1 MTSDALYDPSI
12 EPLVNLAIERQGLG
26 NRDAFSVGQDSVAET
41 INRLG
46 YLQIDTISVV
56 SRAHQHTLWNRI
68 TDYETQMLDAAI
80 AERAVFEYW
89 AHAAAY
95 LPMRDYR
102 FAQVRM
108 RNMREGKSRWIRST
122 DTRLMRKVLKRI
134 KNEGPLRSRDFESKK
149 KVTRGWWDW
158 KPTKHALEQLFMQGD
173 LMIESRSGFQKRY
186 DLRERVLPDDVD
198 TRFPSTQEYAAYLI
212 ETQLRSYGA
221 SPEASFTYQ
230 LTGRDLRAA
239 VNDALIERARNGEL
253 EKRKVNGATWFVD
266 SERLTQFEK
275 TSKSTTTGK
284 RTGAKG
290 SRASDRVCL
299 LSPFDNLVI
308 QRDRLRALFGFD
320 YILEC
325 YVPEG
330 KRKFGYFALPMLH
343 DNRFIGRMDCKA
355 HRKTRVFEVKQLFW
369 EPEVDPDTVITQ
381 VAEELLS
388 FAEFNGCRKVQID
401 PVIKRG
407 KGGQAVGA
415 LSTVLAEISGQS
427 D

>member
-1 MTSDALYDPSI
+1 MSYNPESATAL
-12 EPLVNLAIERQGLG
+12 EPLVKLALARQGLG
-26 NRDAFSVGQDSVAET
+26 NRDTFEAGQGSVEEA

-56 SRAHQHTLWNRI
+56 SRAHQHTLWNRLP
-68 TDYETQMLDAAI
+68 DYEPHMLDAAI
-80 AERAVFEYW
+80 AERSVFEYW

-102 FAQVRM
+102 FAQIRM

-122 DTRLMRKVLKRI
+122 DTRLMRRVLKRI
-134 KNEGPLRSRDFESKK
+134 KSEGPLRSRDFESKK
-149 KVTRGWWDW
+149 KTTRGWWDW

-173 LMIESRSGFQKRY
+173 LMIASRSGFQKRY

-198 TRFPSTQEYAAYLI
+198 TRFPSTLEYATYLI

-221 SPEASFTYQ
+221 SPEPAFTYQ
-230 LTGRDLRAA
+230 LTGRDLRTA
-239 VNDALIERARNGEL
+239 VSEVLFERERSGEIEI
-253 EKRKVNGATWFVD
+253 RKVNGVNWFVD
-266 SERLTQFEK
+266 CERLSRLQNPP
-275 TSKSTTTGK
+275 K
-284 RTGAKG
+284 RKNEVPAV
-290 SRASDRVCL
+290 DRVCL
-299 LSPFDNLVI
+299 LSPFDNLII

-355 HRKTRVFEVKQLFW
+355 HRKTRVFEVKRLYW
-369 EPEVDPDTVITQ
+369 EPEADPERVIES
-381 VAEELLS
+381 VAKEVVS
-388 FAEFNGCRKVQID
+388 FAQFNGCRKVQID
-401 PVIKRG
+401 SRNRRSKQ
-407 KGGQAVGA
+407 GQIINPLKAA
-415 LSTVLAEISGQS
+415 IAELTGQS

>member
-1 MTSDALYDPSI
+1 MSSHSSYDPTI
-12 EPLVNLAIERQGLG
+12 EPLVNLALARQGLG
-26 NRDAFSVGQDSVAET
+26 NRDAFSAGQDSVSEAL
-41 INRLG
+41 NRLG

-56 SRAHQHTLWNRI
+56 ARAHQHTLWNRI
-68 TDYETQMLDAAI
+68 ADYETHMLDAAI
-80 AERAVFEYW
+80 EERSVFEYW

-122 DTRLMRKVLKRI
+122 DTRMMRRVLKRI
-134 KNEGPLRSRDFESKK
+134 KTEGPLRSRDFESKK
-149 KVTRGWWDW
+149 KTAGGWWNW

-173 LMIESRSGFQKRY
+173 LMVTERSGFQKRY
-186 DLRERVLPDDVD
+186 DLRERVLPDDTD
-198 TRFPSTQEYAAYLI
+198 TRFPSTLEYATYLI

-221 SPEASFTYQ
+221 SPEPAFTYQ
-230 LTGRDLRAA
+230 LTGRDLRTA
-239 VNDALIERARNGEL
+239 VSEVLIDRERNGEL
-253 EKRKVNGATWFVD
+253 EKRKVNGFNWFID
-266 SERLTQFEK
+266 SARLDQLGKAPTRGRK
-275 TSKSTTTGK
+275 TESKE
-284 RTGAKG
+284 
-290 SRASDRVCL
+290 RVCL

-343 DNRFIGRMDCKA
+343 GNQFIGRMDCKA
-355 HRKTRVFEVKQLFW
+355 HRKTRVLEVKRLFW
-369 EPEVDPDTVITQ
+369 EPGIDPETVIHP
-381 VAEELLS
+381 VAEELIS
-388 FAEFNGCRKVQID
+388 FAHFNGCRKVQID
-401 PVIKRG
+401 PVNRRG
-407 KGGQAVGA
+407 KQGKWVTA
-415 LSTVLAEISGQS
+415 LVTTLAELSGQP